1 MGMTEDG
8 SFTYEFTPNSEL
20 MKESGVPSNT
30 ETTTAA
36 LRQNPSL
43 RAKLLKTTAGQAEGR
58 YLQGAVVENEKIPR
72 LTNPAMCITQG
83 DIVFFNVNALTLSYP
98 QYLKD
103 STLNTNKLFDYAS
116 FLELDK
122 LINQGVSVTTFS
134 FVFQEVGKYVF
145 ENKGSGT
152 ITTITVISP
161 DEECAGAQD
170 GVGVGMV
177 TKEQLHSFGVQAQPK
192 SI

>member
-1 MGMTEDG
+1 
-8 SFTYEFTPNSEL
+8 
-20 MKESGVPSNT
+20 
-30 ETTTAA
+30 
-36 LRQNPSL
+36 
-43 RAKLLKTTAGQAEGR
+43 
-58 YLQGAVVENEKIPR
+58 
-72 LTNPAMCITQG
+72 MCISQG

-177 TKEQLHSFGVQAQPK
+177 TKEQLHSFGV
-192 SI
+192 